1 MHFSCV
7 YQIFVVTL
15 HAFSNVGCIVPGREA
30 VVLTINS

>member
-7 YQIFVVTL
+7 YKIFLVIL
-15 HAFSNVGCIVPGREA
+15 HAFSNVGHRVPAREG